1 MADISD
7 APEIKF
13 NPITEGNVPKTLVLF
28 AIPLM
33 FSMLL
38 QVLYAATDL
47 FVIGLYAG
55 PESISAIA
63 NGAQWMHIVMGLVM
77 GLSVGGTVLIG
88 FHVGERNDEDAAR
101 AVGTMTVLFSAA
113 AIILTPFLAWKTPEF
128 VALARVPE
136 EAVGE
141 TIRYIFF
148 CSLGLP
154 FIIGYNVVS
163 AVYRGLGDSKTPLC
177 FVAIACSLNIV
188 LDFVFIGSWELAAK
202 GAAFATVISQA
213 VSFLLALAYMRWKGF
228 GFPVHLRHFRLYGK
242 CVRKILRVGIPLS
255 LQDSLI
261 SVSFLIIMV
270 FVNSMG
276 LISSA
281 SVGVAGRIIGFCMM
295 PPVAFA
301 GAVATMTAQNM
312 GARQPGR
319 AYASLGYGIGFSLIF
334 GIGTWCFCQLY
345 PELLPGIFTQ
355 DPSVRA
361 GAGLYLK
368 SFTLDCILVSFIF
381 SLNSFFSGCGRSFI
395 SMIYSLAS
403 TFAVRVPAAW
413 WISCLPN
420 ATLYHLGF
428 AAPLATLFS
437 ILIAIGYFFRLKK
450 ELEKKSAGES
460 GPDDDAEEENVRK
473 EVLAP
478 GV

>member
-1 MADISD
+1 MTETSD
-7 APEIKF
+7 VSETKF
-13 NPITEGNVPKTLVLF
+13 NPITEGNVPKTLILF
-28 AIPLM
+28 ALPLM

-38 QVLYAATDL
+38 QVLYSATDL

-88 FHVGERNDEDAAR
+88 FHVGERNDEGAAR
-101 AVGTMTVLFSAA
+101 AIGTMSVLFASAA
-113 AIILTPFLAWKTPEF
+113 LVLTPILAWKTSEF
-128 VALARVPE
+128 VALARVPQ
-136 EAVGE
+136 EAVAE
-141 TIRYIFF
+141 TIRYIFL

-163 AVYRGLGDSKTPLC
+163 AIYRGLGDSKTPLY
-177 FVAIACSLNIV
+177 FVAIACALNIV
-188 LDFVFIGSWELAAK
+188 LDFLFIGNWGLAAK
-202 GAAFATVISQA
+202 GAAYATIISQGI
-213 VSFLLALAYMRWKGF
+213 SFLLALAYMCWKGF
-228 GFPVHLRHFRLYGK
+228 GFSVSLRHFRLYGE

-312 GARQPGR
+312 GAKQPRR
-319 AYASLGYGIGFSLIF
+319 AYTALGYGISFSLIF
-334 GIGTWCFCQLY
+334 GIGTWTFSQLY
-345 PELLPGIFTQ
+345 PELLPSIFTQ
-355 DPSVRA
+355 DTSVRS
-361 GAGLYLK
+361 GAGLYLR

-381 SLNSFFSGCGRSFI
+381 SLNSFFSGCGRTLI

-403 TFAVRVPAAW
+403 TFGVRVPAAW

-437 ILIAIGYFFRLKK
+437 IVIALGYFLWVTRQLHMDPPRDT
-450 ELEKKSAGES
+450 SA
-460 GPDDDAEEENVRK
+460 EN
-473 EVLAP
+473 A
-478 GV
+478 